1 MAQIQKQSL
10 SQEQFL
16 TIAINLVNRALL
28 EPSRTQAK
36 HLFKELSL
44 GKALPLSEVRME
56 DESLVRFDL
65 ALDHSEHVGKLG
77 FGSFR
82 GSVAL
87 LLSNMARAL
96 QEKKPIQALSAE
108 HNPELR
114 MFGITAVT
122 IDEDQPNVMV
132 LGSDTS
138 SASAHVQLKLMYL
151 EPGQFTASAEEGAD
165 TGNSG

>member
-1 MAQIQKQSL
+1 MAQIQKQSI

-28 EPSRTQAK
+28 ELPRTEAK
-36 HLFKELSL
+36 NLFRELSL
-44 GKALPLSEVRME
+44 GRVLPLSEVRME
-56 DESLVRFDL
+56 DGSLVRFDL
-65 ALDHSEHVGKLG
+65 ALDHSEYVGRLN
-77 FGSFR
+77 FGGFR

-87 LLSNMARAL
+87 LLSNTAKAL
-96 QEKKPIQALSAE
+96 QEKQAIQVFSAE

-122 IDEDQPNVMV
+122 VDEDQPNVMV

-138 SASAHVQLKLMYL
+138 SPAAHVQLKLLYL
-151 EPGQFTASAEEGAD
+151 EPGQFAAGGSGAD
-165 TGNSG
+165 RTA

>member
-1 MAQIQKQSL
+1 MAQIQKQSI

-28 EPSRTQAK
+28 ESSRTEAK

-44 GKALPLSEVRME
+44 GKTLPLSEVRME

-65 ALDHSEHVGKLG
+65 GLDHSEYVGKLN
-77 FGSFR
+77 FGGFR

-87 LLSNMARAL
+87 LLSNTAKAL
-96 QEKKPIQALSAE
+96 QDKQSIEVLSAE
-108 HNPELR
+108 HNPEVR

-122 IDEDQPNVMV
+122 VDEDQPNVMV

-138 SASAHVQLKLMYL
+138 SPSAKVLLKLMYL
-151 EPGQFTASAEEGAD
+151 EPGQFAAADNDARDTTA
-165 TGNSG
+165 

>member
-1 MAQIQKQSL
+1 MQKQSI

-28 EPSRTQAK
+28 ELPRTEAK
-36 HLFKELSL
+36 NLFRELSL
-44 GKALPLSEVRME
+44 GRVLALSEVPME
-56 DESLVRFDL
+56 DGSLVRFDL
-65 ALDHSEHVGKLG
+65 ALDHSEYVGRLN
-77 FGSFR
+77 FGGSR

-87 LLSNMARAL
+87 LLSNVARAL
-96 QEKKPIQALSAE
+96 QEKQAIQVFSAE

-122 IDEDQPNVMV
+122 VDEDQPNVMV

-138 SASAHVQLKLMYL
+138 SPSARVQLTLQYL
-151 EPGQFTASAEEGAD
+151 EPGQFAAAAHSGAERTA
-165 TGNSG
+165 